1 MHLIYLINPL
11 SRNAPQCGLLI
22 LIFFTCL
29 LNARQSYS
37 SMGIQA
43 LQLNGLT
50 NQIRI
55 KSVSGSNSGIVKSEP
70 HSVSVLVV
78 CLSKALP
85 TQWKHVGSNPAR
97 VCLSGLDF
105 FVKSF

>member
-1 MHLIYLINPL
+1 VRPAYFNFFYLSIKC
-11 SRNAPQCGLLI
+11 QTILLV
-22 LIFFTCL
+22 
-29 LNARQSYS
+29 N
-37 SMGIQA
+37 GEA

-55 KSVSGSNSGIVKSEP
+55 KSVSGSSSGIVKSEP